1 MNKKAELFQDYLK
14 EKNIHA
20 FTVDEIRDDPLNTVV
35 FRSHINVNGTELP
48 AIVILDS
55 SIYCMLRILV
65 APKALREDNKP
76 ALLELMDSYNRQ
88 YKSFKYYTDREGNLV
103 LDTCILFKTGEADGD
118 MIYTMFGV
126 IIRHLEE
133 AYRDIMKSIWQ

>member
-14 EKNIHA
+14 GKDIHA
-20 FTVDEIRDDPLNTVV
+20 FTVEEIQGDPLNTAV
-35 FRSHINVNGTELP
+35 FRSHIRVNGAELP

-55 SIYCMLRILV
+55 SIYCMIRILV
-65 APKALREDNKP
+65 APKALREDNKL
-76 ALLELMDSYNRQ
+76 ALLELMDGYNRQ

-133 AYRDIMKSIWQ
+133 AYREIMKSIWQ

>member
-1 MNKKAELFQDYLK
+1 MNKKAELFQEYLK
-14 EKNIHA
+14 EKDIHA
-20 FTVDEIRDDPLNTVV
+20 FTVDEIGDDPLNTVV

-76 ALLELMDSYNRQ
+76 ALLELMDGYNRQ

>member
-1 MNKKAELFQDYLK
+1 MNKKAELFQEYLK
-14 EKNIHA
+14 EKDIHA

-55 SIYCMLRILV
+55 SIYCMLRILI
-65 APKALREDNKP
+65 APKTLREDNKP
-76 ALLELMDSYNRQ
+76 ALLELMDGYNRQ

>member
-1 MNKKAELFQDYLK
+1 MNKKAELFQEYLK
-14 EKNIHA
+14 GKDIHA

-76 ALLELMDSYNRQ
+76 ALLELMDGYNRQ

-103 LDTCILFKTGEADGD
+103 LDTCIPFKTGEADGD